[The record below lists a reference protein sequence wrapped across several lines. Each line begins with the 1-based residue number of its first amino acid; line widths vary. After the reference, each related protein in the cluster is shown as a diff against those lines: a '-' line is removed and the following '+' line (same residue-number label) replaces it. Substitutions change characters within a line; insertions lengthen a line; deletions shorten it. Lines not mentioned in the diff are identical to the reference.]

1 MNNAQKNLV
10 KKVAV
15 TIGLVILIIIVSS
28 ILSKSLPDEW
38 LSTHREAL
46 TWSALV
52 LFVIISAF
60 AKNKQPIPT
69 YTERHQVFNRLFD
82 ENPWAKIYVVVFVII
97 IAIGLYYIS
106 SNHID
111 MGAVLDK
118 MGFFGFVAAIA
129 LLMLPIFIIKLK
141 ESYDEA
147 GEKN

>member
-15 TIGLVILIIIVSS
+15 KFFLVILIVIVSS
-28 ILSKSLPDEW
+28 ILSKSLSDAW
-38 LSTHREAL
+38 LSTHRETL

-52 LFVIISAF
+52 LFIIVSAF
-60 AKNKQPIPT
+60 AKNKQPMPT
-69 YTERHQVFNRLFD
+69 YSERHQEFNRLFD

-97 IAIGLYYIS
+97 IAIGLFYIS
-106 SNHID
+106 SKHID

-118 MGFFGFVAAIA
+118 VGFFGFVAVIV

-147 GEKN
+147 GEND